1 MPTLT
6 TCRHDV
12 DEQISCRHTTG
23 VLQPRDR
30 STWEIALIVVVM
42 TPTNRQR
49 AAPDIHIAGDGDTRS
64 YTAKRTTLNKRP
76 ARDGV
81 DLVLLDGN
89 R

>member
-1 MPTLT
+1 M
-6 TCRHDV
+6 
-12 DEQISCRHTTG
+12 
-23 VLQPRDR
+23 
-30 STWEIALIVVVM
+30 IVVVM

-49 AAPDIHIAGDGDTRS
+49 AAPDIHIAGDGDTRG